1 MSIVKS
7 AWLKAGISLV
17 LWPGL
22 ILSVAASEV
31 RTLKYIEVTSLE
43 NISQLRLEFDEDLL
57 GDPVINFE
65 SGALSLLFNSAKI
78 DPALPFLTTIKE
90 DLFIKAIRA
99 VEVPDSDIVHLD
111 ILPNSA
117 RVDLGHPEINHVG
130 NNLMVVIP
138 GKMLAN
144 PALSNTTLLTNEI
157 GQRVKSDSSFPST
170 FSKGELEGIVSD
182 QPGFSA
188 IPSQDWVETMVSL
201 VLALFFVL
209 ILIYLIAYIYNRFF
223 SGRFSSMQGKISVR
237 QVSSYHVGPKQKI
250 VVFEMSGR
258 LFACGVTPTSIN
270 LIAEL
275 NDEKDQ
281 EYLHSAETDE
291 ETNEINMDHMQADYL
306 KTLAQKNGEGGFK
319 ETLSETMEADS
330 TSIELEGHNNG
341 VFLKANSIGNRSVS
355 EKNDKSYRSLVPS
368 RSHTS
373 KTANKSEKILYG
385 NQMMQDFSK
394 KLLDRLKFLK
404 PIK

>member
-1 MSIVKS
+1 
-7 AWLKAGISLV
+7 
-17 LWPGL
+17 
-22 ILSVAASEV
+22 
-31 RTLKYIEVTSLE
+31 
-43 NISQLRLEFDEDLL
+43 
-57 GDPVINFE
+57 
-65 SGALSLLFNSAKI
+65 
-78 DPALPFLTTIKE
+78 
-90 DLFIKAIRA
+90 
-99 VEVPDSDIVHLD
+99 
-111 ILPNSA
+111 
-117 RVDLGHPEINHVG
+117 
-130 NNLMVVIP
+130 
-138 GKMLAN
+138 
-144 PALSNTTLLTNEI
+144 
-157 GQRVKSDSSFPST
+157 
-170 FSKGELEGIVSD
+170 
-182 QPGFSA
+182 
-188 IPSQDWVETMVSL
+188 
-201 VLALFFVL
+201 
-209 ILIYLIAYIYNRFF
+209 
-223 SGRFSSMQGKISVR
+223 
-237 QVSSYHVGPKQKI
+237 
-250 VVFEMSGR
+250 MSGR

-306 KTLAQKNGEGGFK
+306 KTLAQKNGGGGFK

-373 KTANKSEKILYG
+373 KTANTSEKILYG

>member
-1 MSIVKS
+1 MNIVKS

-22 ILSVAASEV
+22 ILSVAASEI

-65 SGALSLLFNSAKI
+65 SGSLSLLFNSAKI

-90 DLFIKAIRA
+90 DLFIKEIRA

-117 RVDLGHPEINHVG
+117 RVDLGHPEINHVE

-188 IPSQDWVETMVSL
+188 IPSQDWVETIVSL

-223 SGRFSSMQGKISVR
+223 SGRFPSIQGAIRIK
-237 QVSSYHVGPKQKI
+237 QVSSFHVGPKQKVI
-250 VVFEMSGR
+250 ILDMNNR
-258 LFACGVTPTSIN
+258 KFACGITQSSIN

-275 NDEKDQ
+275 ED
-281 EYLHSAETDE
+281 ETDQSFLHVINTDGKNE
-291 ETNEINMDHMQADYL
+291 EIKIDQARANFL
-306 KTLAQKNGEGGFK
+306 KTRESEPQKVDSEAVKESKEDENHEENDIAIVDGFEGDAK
-319 ETLSETMEADS
+319 
-330 TSIELEGHNNG
+330 
-341 VFLKANSIGNRSVS
+341 
-355 EKNDKSYRSLVPS
+355 KSAIMS
-368 RSHTS
+368 
-373 KTANKSEKILYG
+373 
-385 NQMMQDFSK
+385 
-394 KLLDRLKFLK
+394 
-404 PIK
+404 